1 MSHPRGPF
9 NIKKIKSDGGYAL
22 LIRNILE
29 NVVSVSLRIQMDNIL
44 QSYFTR
50 KNDLKLFKQYLH
62 CITADL
68 NMDNS
73 NFFNYTELRKVE

>member
-1 MSHPRGPF
+1 MSHPRGPFKF

-29 NVVSVSLRIQMDNIL
+29 NVASVSLRIQMDNIL

-50 KNDLKLFKQYLH
+50 KNDLFKQYLH